1 MRRQNFSTA
10 GLRFGGAQWHHVG
23 SLGTMSQMSSS
34 TVIIDAPLADVQAAL
49 FSVENYPDWL
59 SSIKK
64 AEVLERDGEGR
75 VIKAKLAIDAGMMKD
90 RVTLDYDWSGAPSAL
105 SFSMDEADLLTQMDG
120 QYTLKAI
127 DADSTEVTY
136 ELTVTVSLPVPAM
149 MITKAQ
155 QQTIDA
161 ALKELG
167 EHLA

>member
-1 MRRQNFSTA
+1 
-10 GLRFGGAQWHHVG
+10 
-23 SLGTMSQMSSS
+23 
-34 TVIIDAPLADVQAAL
+34 
-49 FSVENYPDWL
+49 
-59 SSIKK
+59 
-64 AEVLERDGEGR
+64 
-75 VIKAKLAIDAGMMKD
+75 
-90 RVTLDYDWSGAPSAL
+90 
-105 SFSMDEADLLTQMDG
+105 MDG
-120 QYTLKAI
+120 RYTLKAL